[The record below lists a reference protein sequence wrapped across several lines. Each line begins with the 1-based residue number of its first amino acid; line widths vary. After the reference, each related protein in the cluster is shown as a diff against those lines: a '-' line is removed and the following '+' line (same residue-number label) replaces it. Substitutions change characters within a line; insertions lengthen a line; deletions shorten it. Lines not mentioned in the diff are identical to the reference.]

1 MYKSITKNQIRVE
14 IERIFHSHN
23 ILYTLHTENRSES
36 VCMCRYP
43 YQYFYG
49 ISVFLRYTG
58 ILTVCRF
65 AGIKF
70 FARYRYRY
78 DKKYLLFGFSAVY
91 RPALIDCVPDP
102 FSTGAY
108 AGNNKALHHGLVHET
123 RSLHHSESLY
133 VYNHANTISQ

>member
-23 ILYTLHTENRSES
+23 ILYTLHTVKIEVNQC
-36 VCMCRYP
+36 VCVDIHTGIFTVYRY
-43 YQYFYG
+43 
-49 ISVFLRYTG
+49 VFLRYTG

-78 DKKYLLFGFSAVY
+78 DKNTFFSVFLRYIAQLYALL
-91 RPALIDCVPDP
+91 
-102 FSTGAY
+102 
-108 AGNNKALHHGLVHET
+108 
-123 RSLHHSESLY
+123 
-133 VYNHANTISQ
+133 